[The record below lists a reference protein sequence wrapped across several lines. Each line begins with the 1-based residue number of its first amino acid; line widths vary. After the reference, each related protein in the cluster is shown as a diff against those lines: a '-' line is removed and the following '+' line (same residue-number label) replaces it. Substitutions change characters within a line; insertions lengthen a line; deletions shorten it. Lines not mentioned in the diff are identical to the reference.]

1 MLVHTKSSFFH
12 QPNPHLFYEVWW
24 QTVLEKCG
32 SGLSFLKER
41 AMCHQSHRPH
51 GSSQRGWKLRRQGRD
66 DGEGES
72 LLSGLTGGQATVTAS
87 RYQK

>member
-1 MLVHTKSSFFH
+1 M
-12 QPNPHLFYEVWW
+12 
-24 QTVLEKCG
+24 LEKCG

-41 AMCHQSHRPH
+41 AMCRQSHRPH